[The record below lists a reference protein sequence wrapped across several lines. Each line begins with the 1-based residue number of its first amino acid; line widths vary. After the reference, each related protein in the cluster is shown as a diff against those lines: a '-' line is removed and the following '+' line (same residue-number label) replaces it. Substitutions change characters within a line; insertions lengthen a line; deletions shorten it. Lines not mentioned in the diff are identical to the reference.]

1 MSRRKKERTPYPTL
15 YTTQP
20 DFSEKK
26 WNLQKNICNKE
37 RRREP
42 SNRKDQKGNC

>member
-26 WNLQKNICNKE
+26 WNLQKTFVIKKE
-37 RRREP
+37 DE
-42 SNRKDQKGNC
+42 NL